1 VTVQPTQ
8 ALTMMNS
15 AFLNG
20 EAENLASR
28 IRKDAGDDPS
38 QEVAYGLRL
47 ALCREPNRAEV
58 ERGMK
63 LVQTLRGDGASSELA
78 MKYFSL
84 MVYNLNEF
92 VYVD

>member
-1 VTVQPTQ
+1 VQPTQ

-20 EAENLASR
+20 EAEKLASR
-28 IRKDAGDDPS
+28 IQKDAGDDPS
-38 QEVAYGLRL
+38 QQVRYGLRL
-47 ALCREPNRAEV
+47 ALCRDPNAGEV
-58 ERGMK
+58 ERAMK
-63 LVQTLRGDGASSELA
+63 LVQTLQGDGASAELA
-78 MKYFSL
+78 MKYFAL